1 MFTEKFN
8 KPFLIFIAIIVFTG
22 SFIGCSPSIG
32 TNEST
37 SPKTTILTIVIP
49 LTEEEVQ
56 QYNNE
61 LKPILVDSQ
70 GTSNVNI
77 LSNFF
82 TSYYDK
88 PEDINL
94 EEFLAYFPPD
104 NDVHD
109 EDEFKALKEDRK
121 WPFDGVDMTISHMP
135 VPIHRFSAATV
146 NGVLQKYM
154 GISLDDLNGVDTEN
168 LIYLDEYD
176 SYYNFTSDFAAGVF
190 YCTHGEAEGDI
201 VRLFNESVKLTLKKH
216 DDDFLIV
223 SHQLINKTD

>member
-1 MFTEKFN
+1 MVRVLNYIIKRSGY
-8 KPFLIFIAIIVFTG
+8 KILIIVLML
-22 SFIGCSPSIG
+22 SIVSIGCTFTKNIDRDDE
-32 TNEST
+32 NE
-37 SPKTTILTIVIP
+37 IVIP

-109 EDEFKALKEDRK
+109 EDEFKALIEDRK

-135 VPIHRFSAATV
+135 VPIHRFSAATI
-146 NGVLQKYM
+146 NGVLQKHM

-216 DDDFLIV
+216 DDDLLIV